1 MSSMEHE
8 KNAGGMSREEKN
20 GMLRGMLKGAGILF
34 AITLISGLILGAV
47 YQLTKEPIAAQE
59 EKAKTL
65 VNQEEIVRMLEQD
78 KSITDI
84 CKRFGLSR
92 DTFAKFR
99 RKYPAVQRAL
109 SDKEKRRVQ
118 QFRKN
123 RL

>member
-1 MSSMEHE
+1 MAEIE
-8 KNAGGMSREEKN
+8 RN
-20 GMLRGMLKGAGILF
+20 
-34 AITLISGLILGAV
+34 LISMR
-47 YQLTKEPIAAQE
+47 TKEALALR
-59 EKAKTL
+59 KAEGMVLGRKKGSFTKQKVL
-65 VNQEEIVRMLEQD
+65 IDNQEEIVRMLEQD

-84 CKRFGLSR
+84 SKRFGLSR

>member
-1 MSSMEHE
+1 MAEIE
-8 KNAGGMSREEKN
+8 RN
-20 GMLRGMLKGAGILF
+20 
-34 AITLISGLILGAV
+34 LISMR
-47 YQLTKEPIAAQE
+47 TKEALALR
-59 EKAKTL
+59 KAEGMVLGRKKGSFTKQKVL
-65 VNQEEIVRMLEQD
+65 IDNQEEIVRMLEQD